1 ILDADGRI
9 VAVLLGRPEGD
20 DWDEGV
26 EEMVRVFEA
35 VRKRGIARGVFKAQH
50 RRHRRGNFHVLKGG
64 FTKGPGSKRPG
75 NLAHPK
81 PYREL
86 LALVTMNR
94 AICRIA
100 GFQSSGLA
108 RYLPK
113 LSQHYQATLQ
123 GLLAHH
129 PELERPFSNSVFPTA
144 TFNLG
149 PHVVCEEHLD
159 MLNNP
164 FGMCAVTS
172 AGDFDHKRGGHL
184 YLKQLKLVTEFPS
197 GSSLLILSGACDHG
211 NTRIAAGETRYSMT
225 QYAAG
230 ALFRWAAYGYQ
241 PVRSLLA
248 QPGGAAKKLK
258 VDAARATWAMGLLS
272 KADELERDRAAA
284 FEESKTLPVSIAS
297 S

>member
-1 ILDADGRI
+1 MSRVRGPKLILDADGRI

-20 DWDEGV
+20 DWNTVV

-35 VRKRGIARGVFKAQH
+35 VRKRGIARGVFKPRH
-50 RRHRRGNFHVLKGG
+50 RRHRRSNFYVLKGG
-64 FTKGPGSKRPG
+64 FTKGPGSKKPG

-81 PYREL
+81 AYREL
-86 LALVTMNR
+86 LALISRNG
-94 AICRIA
+94 AIRRLA

-108 RYLPK
+108 RYVPR
-113 LSQHYQATLQ
+113 LSRYYQTTLQ

-129 PELERPFSNSVFPTA
+129 PELEMLFPNSVFPTA

-149 PHVVCEEHLD
+149 PDVVCDEHLD

-172 AGDFDHKRGGHL
+172 AGDFNHQRGGHI
-184 YLKQLKLVTEFPS
+184 YLKQLKAVIEFPS
-197 GSSLLILSGACDHG
+197 GSSVLILSGACDHG
-211 NTRIAAGETRYSMT
+211 NTPIAVGETRYSMT

-241 PVRSLLA
+241 TTKSLLA
-248 QPGGAAKKLK
+248 QPGGATKKLET
-258 VDAARATWAMGLLS
+258 V
-272 KADELERDRAAA
+272 
-284 FEESKTLPVSIAS
+284 PVSITYS
-297 S
+297 MIQGFLGCS